1 MSNTMQLHRLP
12 LAGYPI
18 VSTTANALSSL
29 LQGRLAATKKTVLL
43 FANTNFAL
51 KCQAMRPWFNSDE
64 VVIVNDGIGL
74 DIAALLIHGRQYI
87 ENLNGTDFNP
97 FFLERLNASR
107 KVFLLGGKPGVAKKA
122 GAVIERTFGR
132 QIVGCLDG
140 YTKMPATALCET
152 INQSGAEIV
161 FVAMGNPIQEEWIY
175 KYKDSLNAILFI
187 GVGAFFDFYSGN
199 VQRAPQWIQQIH
211 CEWLFRLFKEPRRLM
226 RRYTVDVISFMI
238 LCVRFRL
245 SGKK

>member
-1 MSNTMQLHRLP
+1 
-12 LAGYPI
+12 
-18 VSTTANALSSL
+18 LSSL
-29 LQGRLAATKKTVLL
+29 LQERLIETKKTVLL

-74 DIAALLIHGRQYI
+74 DIAASLIHGHRYI

-97 FFLERLNASR
+97 FFLEELNASR
-107 KVFLLGGKPGVAKKA
+107 KIFLLGGKPGVAQKA
-122 GAVIERTFGR
+122 GAVIERKFGP

-140 YTKMPATALCET
+140 YTKIPATALCET

-161 FVAMGNPIQEEWIY
+161 LVAMGNPIQEEWIY
-175 KYKDSLNAILFI
+175 QYKDSLNAILFI

-199 VQRAPQWIQQIH
+199 VQRAPRWVQQIH
-211 CEWLFRLFKEPRRLM
+211 FEWLFRLYKEPRRLM
-226 RRYTVDVISFMI
+226 RRYTVDVIGFMI
-238 LCVRFRL
+238 LCARFRL
-245 SGKK
+245 SGKKS